1 MANSENRIQ
10 QMVQMEVAALETE
23 IDSLRKEL
31 FNLKVTAASGQVKD
45 YSQFKKLRRDIARGL
60 TVLKNR
66 LSDDSSAVAE
76 NEAN

>member
-1 MANSENRIQ
+1 MLH
-10 QMVQMEVAALETE
+10 MFQMEIAALEVE

-60 TVLKNR
+60 TVLKDK
-66 LSDDSSAVAE
+66 LVSGDSSAISAE
-76 NEAN
+76 SEAN